1 MFPTLLDA
9 DTRAMLTVIVSN
21 FTERVAHLGAFV
33 LPTWVSVRAAAAL
46 ERKPRPFSPGRETM
60 QVIFILYLVVVA
72 AATIVPLQPIA
83 VSGVGS
89 LSFVP
94 GRSTI
99 GCYLQMKG
107 TPVEVVIC
115 SMQLVGNVILF
126 VPMGLL
132 LPFVWSKSISS
143 RGIVASALVVSV
155 TIEVI
160 QYLQRFMGMKRSADV
175 DDVIL
180 NVVGAL
186 IGYLLIKLGSMLRP
200 PHTLPSSEAG
210 GSVHPIP

>member
-1 MFPTLLDA
+1 MLSVFDA

-21 FTERVAHLGAFV
+21 FTERVAHLGTFV

-46 ERKPRPFSPGRETM
+46 EREPRPISPGREIM

-89 LSFVP
+89 LSFIP

-115 SMQLVGNVILF
+115 SMQLVGNVLLF

-132 LPFVWSKSISS
+132 LPFVWPMSISA
-143 RGIVASALVVSV
+143 RDIAGSALVMSA

-186 IGYLLIKLGSMLRP
+186 IGYLVIRVVTKRE
-200 PHTLPSSEAG
+200 TTE
-210 GSVHPIP
+210 

>member
-1 MFPTLLDA
+1 MLSVFDA
-9 DTRAMLTVIVSN
+9 DTRAMLTVIASN
-21 FTERVAHLGAFV
+21 FTERVAHLGTFV

-46 ERKPRPFSPGRETM
+46 GREPRPISPEREIM

-107 TPVEVVIC
+107 TPVEMVIC
-115 SMQLVGNVILF
+115 SMQLLGNVLLF
-126 VPMGLL
+126 VPLGLL
-132 LPFVWSKSISS
+132 LPIVLKSVSV
-143 RGIVASALVVSV
+143 RAVAGWAFFLSV

-186 IGYLLIKLGSMLRP
+186 IGYVLIKLWMTSTARGGAYRP
-200 PHTLPSSEAG
+200 G
-210 GSVHPIP
+210 D